1 MEMEKTPLVLRR
13 VSLAT
18 AGLFVALLSPVAFAQ
33 RGSGDWMTNG
43 FDAQRSYWVRNDEKI
58 SKASMSKPGFGLLWK
73 VKPANMA
80 RQLNTLTPPSLLDFY
95 ISYRGFRTLGFF
107 GGSDDRVIA
116 YDLHLSRV
124 EWEKSYAAKS
134 NRMAGTVACP
144 GGLTANVT
152 RPTVLAYRPVPTG
165 SGPGRGT
172 PAKSGVGAPYEGA
185 VTIRRDVPRPAPP
198 PPVAAAKPA
207 APAAPSPFS
216 PRIQWV
222 NALTGDGRLH
232 SLYVSNGEEPAPAL
246 PFLPVGANAHGLVV
260 VDRFAYV
267 ATQNSCSGVDNGV
280 WALDMDGKSVNK
292 WKASANVA
300 GTAGPAIAPDGTV
313 YVTAGAELAAL
324 EAKTLAPKGSYKSA
338 AGEFTSSPVVFEF
351 KGKNLVA
358 ATSAQGHL
366 QVVDTADLS
375 KPFAQ
380 SAVFATPGY
389 QAGGLASW
397 QDPSGTRWI
406 LAPSGKNITAFKLG
420 GEGKLEVAWTSREL
434 VTPMTPV
441 VINGVVFALSSGE
454 FRSDSVKT
462 TVAKSVP
469 AVLYALDSATGKELW
484 NSGATMTSFV
494 HSGGLSAGDSRVY
507 VGTYEGTQYVFSFP
521 FEI

>member
-1 MEMEKTPLVLRR
+1 MKKTTLVLRR
-13 VSLAT
+13 GFLAAAAVLT
-18 AGLFVALLSPVAFAQ
+18 ALLPTVAVAQ
-33 RGSGDWMTNG
+33 RGSGDWMTSG

-58 SKASMSKPGFGLLWK
+58 SKASMAKPGFGLLWK
-73 VKPANMA
+73 TKPANVA
-80 RQLNTLTPPSLLDFY
+80 RQLNALTPPALLDFY

-124 EWEKSYAAKS
+124 EWEKSYAGKARRS
-134 NRMAGTVACP
+134 AGTFACP
-144 GGLTANVT
+144 GGMTANVT

-165 SGPGRGT
+165 SGPGRGN
-172 PAKSGVGAPYEGA
+172 PAKSGVGQPYEGA
-185 VTIRRDVPRPAPP
+185 VTLRRDAPVRPAPP
-198 PPVAAAKPA
+198 VAPAKPG
-207 APAAPSPFS
+207 APAAPNPFS

-222 NALTGDGRLH
+222 NALTGDGLLH

-246 PFLPVGANAHGLVV
+246 PFLPVGANAQGLIV
-260 VDRFAYV
+260 VDRVAYV
-267 ATQNSCSGVDNGV
+267 ATQNACGGIDNGV
-280 WALDMDGKSVNK
+280 WALEMDAKKVNK
-292 WKASANVA
+292 WKAAGNVA

-313 YVTAGAELAAL
+313 YVTAGAELTALTGKTL
-324 EAKTLAPKGSYKSA
+324 EAKGSYKSPV
-338 AGEFTSSPVVFEF
+338 GEFTSSPLVFEF
-351 KGKNLVA
+351 QGRNLVA

-375 KPFAQ
+375 KAYAQ

-389 QAGGLASW
+389 QAGALASW

-406 LAPSGKNITAFKLG
+406 LAPSGKNITAFKLA
-420 GEGKLEVAWTSREL
+420 GEGRLEVAWTSREL
-434 VTPMTPV
+434 VSPTAPV

-454 FRSDSVKT
+454 FRSSDSKT

-469 AVLYALDSATGKELW
+469 AVLYALDSATGKEVW
-484 NSGATMTSFV
+484 SSGTAMTSFV
-494 HSGGLSAGDSRVY
+494 HSGSLAAGDSRVY
-507 VGTYEGTQYVFSFP
+507 VSTFDGTQYVFSFP

>member
-1 MEMEKTPLVLRR
+1 MEMTPLVLRR
-13 VSLAT
+13 IPLAT
-18 AGLFVALLSPVAFAQ
+18 AGLLLALQSPVAFAQ

-73 VKPANMA
+73 AKPVNTA
-80 RQLNTLTPPSLLDFY
+80 RQLNTLTPPALLDFY

-107 GGSDDRVIA
+107 GASNDRVIA

-144 GGLTANVT
+144 GGMTSNVT

-172 PAKSGVGAPYEGA
+172 PAKSGVGEPYEGA

-222 NALTGDGRLH
+222 NALTGDGQLH
-232 SLYVSNGEEPAPAL
+232 SLYVSNGEEPAPAV
-246 PFLPVGANAHGLVV
+246 PFLPVGANANGLVV

-280 WALDMDGKSVNK
+280 WALDMDGKSVSK
-292 WKASANVA
+292 WKAPANVA

-313 YVTAGAELAAL
+313 YVTAGAELSAL
-324 EAKTLAPKGSYKSA
+324 AAKTLTQKGSYKST

-366 QVVDTADLS
+366 QVVDTGDLS

-380 SAVFATPGY
+380 SAAFATPGY

-406 LAPSGKNITAFKLG
+406 LAPSGKNITAFKLD
-420 GEGKLEVAWTSREL
+420 GEGKLEVAWTSRDL
-434 VTPMTPV
+434 VSPMTPV

-462 TVAKSVP
+462 TVEKSVP

-507 VGTYEGTQYVFSFP
+507 VATYEGTQYVFSFP